1 MTAMRIGDPPGP
13 RAMLRSVLLA
23 AAAAWLVL
31 PAAASACAT
40 CYGAADSPM
49 TQGMNNAI
57 LFLFGVVGLV
67 YIGIGKVFL
76 DFRRRAK
83 KLSQQATARQRLR
96 LIHGE
101 KR

>member
-1 MTAMRIGDPPGP
+1 MKTLQKLASGWP
-13 RAMLRSVLLA
+13 VLV
-23 AAAAWLVL
+23 AAAAWLAL
-31 PAAASACAT
+31 PPAVAACAT

-57 LFLFGVVGLV
+57 LTLIAIVGVVYV
-67 YIGIGKVFL
+67 GIGKVLL
-76 DFRRRAK
+76 DFRRRSR
-83 KLSQQATARQRLR
+83 KLSQKATARQRLR

>member
-1 MTAMRIGDPPGP
+1 MTTLKKLP
-13 RAMLRSVLLA
+13 VLLIPLMFV
-23 AAAAWLVL
+23 WLAL
-31 PAAASACAT
+31 PPAASACAT
-40 CYGAADSPM
+40 CYGDPEAPM

-57 LFLFGVVGLV
+57 LFLIGIVGLV
-67 YIGIGKVFL
+67 YVGIGKVFL

-83 KLSQQATARQRLR
+83 KLAEKATVRQRLR

>member
-1 MTAMRIGDPPGP
+1 MRTLKKLVEVRTVLAVIMAMMAVATWLALPQ
-13 RAMLRSVLLA
+13 A
-23 AAAAWLVL
+23 AA
-31 PAAASACAT
+31 ACAT

-57 LFLFGVVGLV
+57 LTLIAVVGLV
-67 YIGIGKVFL
+67 YVGIGRVIL
-76 DFRRRAK
+76 DFRRRSR
-83 KLSQQATARQRLR
+83 KLSEKLSVRQRLR

>member
-1 MTAMRIGDPPGP
+1 MKTGA
-13 RAMLRSVLLA
+13 VLVL
-23 AAAAWLVL
+23 AAWLLL
-31 PAAASACAT
+31 PVASAACAT
-40 CYGAADSPM
+40 CYGAADSQM

-57 LFLFGVVGLV
+57 LTLIGVVGLV
-67 YIGIGKVFL
+67 YVGIGKVFL

>member
-1 MTAMRIGDPPGP
+1 MRI
-13 RAMLRSVLLA
+13 AAALA
-23 AAAAWLVL
+23 LAAAWLAL

-57 LFLFGVVGLV
+57 LTLIAVVGVVYV
-67 YIGIGKVFL
+67 GIGKVLL

-83 KLSQQATARQRLR
+83 KLSEKATVRQRLR

-101 KR
+101 KH